1 MKDLIIQAFDT
12 VIQRELAEEAE
23 VREEIKRR
31 GTYWAGDEI
40 WKLRRQVKAPRKQ
53 LGEHGERSRT

>member
-1 MKDLIIQAFDT
+1 MKNLIIQAFDT

-31 GTYWAGDEI
+31 GTYRAAGEI
-40 WKLRRQVKAPRKQ
+40 WKLRRQVKALRKQ
-53 LGEHGERSRT
+53 LGEQDERSRT